1 MIIRLLDLHMGGHDI
16 SFMFNKLIFII
27 NIVLMEEKNILT
39 YLTNNHLTKKQ
50 LVEKYNEKIKQKSD
64 LENKYN
70 IIVLKYNGLA
80 TEYND
85 IIVEYTEMNNKL
97 IELNSRLEEKYD
109 NTVIGVKENICE
121 LLDVID
127 DIKHDISNNNYIKS
141 MGFLKNINDKL
152 QKEDNQ

>member
-1 MIIRLLDLHMGGHDI
+1 
-16 SFMFNKLIFII
+16 
-27 NIVLMEEKNILT
+27 MEEKNILT
-39 YLTNNHLTKKQ
+39 YLTNNHLTKKE

-70 IIVLKYNGLA
+70 IIVIKYNDLA

-127 DIKHDISNNNYIKS
+127 DIKHDISNNNYIKC

-152 QKEDNQ
+152 QKEGNQ